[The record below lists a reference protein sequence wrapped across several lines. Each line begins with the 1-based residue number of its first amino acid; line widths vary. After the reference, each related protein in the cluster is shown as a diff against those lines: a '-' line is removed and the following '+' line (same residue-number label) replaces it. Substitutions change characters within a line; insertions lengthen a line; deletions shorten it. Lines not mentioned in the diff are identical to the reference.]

1 MRSSWMKVNPK
12 SNGKS
17 VKEKEKQTCRE
28 RGLVKTEAENRVMK
42 PQTEKRQDE
51 SAAIRSE
58 EKGMEQNVP
67 QILRENQSL

>member
-28 RGLVKTEAENRVMK
+28 RGLVKMEAENSYEA
-42 PQTEKRQDE
+42 P
-51 SAAIRSE
+51 
-58 EKGMEQNVP
+58 N
-67 QILRENQSL
+67 